1 MTTRADL
8 VKQRE
13 LDAVRM
19 RRDGMSYQQIA
30 DAIGYADA
38 SVAFRAVRRAMD
50 KALVEAVDDYRELLL
65 SRLDLALENSL
76 PAAREGDPRAIAN
89 VVRIVAEQA
98 KITGANA
105 PLKVQQEVT
114 VFEGG
119 TELDREVQ
127 RLAELLASSDTR
139 SDSGSVQTDL
149 GEAVSAS
156 GTVTA

>member
-1 MTTRADL
+1 MTPRAD
-8 VKQRE
+8 VVRQRE

-19 RRDGMSYQQIA
+19 RRDGASYQQIA
-30 DAIGYADA
+30 DTLGYADRSA
-38 SVAFRAVRRAMD
+38 AFVVVKRAMD
-50 KALVEAVDDYRELLL
+50 KALREAVDEYRELLL
-65 SRLDLALENSL
+65 SRLDMALENSL

-89 VVRIVAEQA
+89 VVKIVAEQA

-127 RLAELLASSDTR
+127 RLAELLATNTR
-139 SDSGSVQTDL
+139 SDSSGEQTDL
-149 GEAVSAS
+149 GKAVSTT